1 MTNKLFITKLT
12 EYLGGDKFFLCDL
25 IDQDDLFEMQDKIA
39 TLIATAAN
47 AGIPSAKTMVALLPN
62 SFQTS

>member
-12 EYLGGDKFFLCDL
+12 EALGGDNFFLCDL
-25 IDQDDLFEMQDKIA
+25 IDQDDLFEMQDKLA
-39 TLIATAAN
+39 NLIVTAAN
-47 AGIPSAKTMVALLPN
+47 AGIPSAKIMVELLPN

>member
-12 EYLGGDKFFLCDL
+12 EALGGDNFFLCDL

-39 TLIATAAN
+39 TLIANGAN
-47 AGIPSAKTMVALLPN
+47 AGISSAKTMVALLPN